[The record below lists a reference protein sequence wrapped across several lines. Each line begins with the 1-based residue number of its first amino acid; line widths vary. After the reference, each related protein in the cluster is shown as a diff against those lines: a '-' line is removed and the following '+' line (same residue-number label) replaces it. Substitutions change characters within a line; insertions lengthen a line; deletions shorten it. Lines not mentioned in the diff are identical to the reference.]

1 MKMKLGGIVI
11 GLGALLVPLTTL
23 VGATRDYDETTT
35 VAGKV
40 PVDLR
45 GVWLLVAQPEVAKGK
60 FKTFPELLMISQQKD
75 GRPSVHLLDVHLP
88 ADMAGEVKAANEK
101 LEFWAPSA
109 VELAA
114 LRRGWS
120 KLPPATDK
128 DKDVVAGDHAYAR
141 IDFRLAA
148 SERYAEAFPTQDKL
162 LKSVLSDSTFSLE
175 VSEQYR
181 ALPVPPDSNISQL
194 ARRTSVYGFRTASDH
209 VLEGAQVTGFVA
221 ALPYGPLP
229 LTWSGKFTMYC
240 LASCGRGTGAPTK
253 TTKPPS
259 PAQGRRRK

>member
-1 MKMKLGGIVI
+1 MKTKLGGIVI
-11 GLGALLVPLTTL
+11 GLLVSFTALAGP
-23 VGATRDYDETTT
+23 TRDYDETTT

-75 GRPSVHLLDVHLP
+75 GRPSFHLLDVRLP
-88 ADMAGEVKAANEK
+88 ADMTGELKAANDN
-101 LEFWAPSA
+101 LEFWAPSDA
-109 VELAA
+109 ELAA

-120 KLPPATDK
+120 KLRPATE
-128 DKDVVAGDHAYAR
+128 KDVLAGDHAYAR

-148 SERYAEAFPTQDKL
+148 PERYAEVFPRQDKL
-162 LKSVLSDSTFSLE
+162 TKGVLSESTFSLS
-175 VSEQYR
+175 VTEQYR
-181 ALPVPPDSNISQL
+181 ALPLPRNSNVTQL
-194 ARRTSVYGFRTASDH
+194 AGRTSVYGFRTASDH
-209 VLEGAQVTGFVA
+209 VLEGAQVTGFLA
-221 ALPYGPLP
+221 SLPYAPLP

>member
-75 GRPSVHLLDVHLP
+75 GRPSVHLLDVRLP

-120 KLPPATDK
+120 KLPPATN
-128 DKDVVAGDHAYAR
+128 KDVHKSDVAYGTVDVTVASPEKYGEVFAGGDPGIEEALKGSMFALQVVER
-141 IDFRLAA
+141 FRPLPMPPGENIAQVM
-148 SERYAEAFPTQDKL
+148 ER
-162 LKSVLSDSTFSLE
+162 KSVYVVRSATDS
-175 VSEQYR
+175 
-181 ALPVPPDSNISQL
+181 
-194 ARRTSVYGFRTASDH
+194 
-209 VLEGAQVTGFVA
+209 VLEGKQFTGFVA
-221 ALPYGPLP
+221 AGPGVP
-229 LTWSGKFTMYC
+229 IPIPF
-240 LASCGRGTGAPTK
+240 ASR
-253 TTKPPS
+253 
-259 PAQGRRRK
+259 